1 MGNGLGK
8 VQGSLRQGVA
18 GGARGIV
25 GGKGGMDGLVKNA
38 ISNWEVSSRACP
50 VVSECWDIGE
60 GIA

>member
-8 VQGSLRQGVA
+8 VQGGFGQGMA
-18 GGARGIV
+18 GGAKGIV
-25 GGKGGMDGLVKNA
+25 GGRGGMDGLVKNVV
-38 ISNWEVSSRACP
+38 SNLEASSRACP